1 MFSLQS
7 KFDLRKF
14 DLKEKETRKE
24 FDLKMKKNYLNVHFD
39 YRAIV
44 TKVLLKYTLTTRL

>member
-7 KFDLRKF
+7 KF

-24 FDLKMKKNYLNVHFD
+24 FDPKMKKNYLNVHFD